1 MFNIWNGGLT
11 VDLAVLL
18 KNMNRVLFKLRWLFD
33 IVLMLHSK
41 FKLITNPHKI
51 ILDRDV
57 PVDSD
62 IDDEEKK
69 SA

>member
-1 MFNIWNGGLT
+1 
-11 VDLAVLL
+11 
-18 KNMNRVLFKLRWLFD
+18 
-33 IVLMLHSK
+33 MLHSK

-69 SA
+69 EWADETL